1 MSTAELPNPVVRV
14 PEPADIDTR
23 ALATALRNR
32 IEGEVRFDN
41 GSRATNFRRGAASR
55 SPDHAAVVRV
65 PEPAEI
71 DTQALATALRN
82 RIEEEVRLDD
92 GTYANVRQVVVPRS
106 PAAEY
111 AVKEGR

>member
-1 MSTAELPNPVVRV
+1 MSTAELPNPAVRV
-14 PEPADIDTR
+14 PEPADIDTN

-32 IEGEVRFDN
+32 IEIRFDN
-41 GSRATNFRRGAASR
+41 GSPATNFRRGAASR

-65 PEPAEI
+65 PKPAEI
-71 DTQALATALRN
+71 DTDALATALRN
-82 RIEEEVRLDD
+82 RIEEEVRFDD
-92 GTYANVRQVVVPRS
+92 GTYANFRQVVVPRS